1 VATGTACLK
10 THQRWECQLATIGIF
25 ADPFTDRFF
34 RPFGVEEVVSDLEG
48 EPKGFAISLQ
58 GPCLLGRR
66 TGCQTTEPEACE
78 KQSACL
84 AAVNAFEPG
93 KVCGG
98 GVGLCGTVLGGLFR
112 GKVFRLAADKSLC
125 PCCCRQNPTGMSCL
139 VRREETDERL
149 KSERLQGVSAENRG
163 GLIKRAV
170 AGWAAPSQVVVVH
183 CRQVVMYQGIRVDH
197 FHGHRAGG
205 SLLAAS
211 SAGLG
216 SPDGQGWPQAFAW
229 SEKCV
234 ADGLAKPFRGSRE
247 PVDSLFE
254 QRIDECPDFCNRG
267 LNVKRRLRCGCGSRQ
282 I

>member
-1 VATGTACLK
+1 MATDTACLK
-10 THQRWECQLATIGIF
+10 THQRWERQLATIGIF

-125 PCCCRQNPTGMSCL
+125 PCCCRLRRAKMSA
-139 VRREETDERL
+139 RRAT
-149 KSERLQGVSAENRG
+149 Q
-163 GLIKRAV
+163 
-170 AGWAAPSQVVVVH
+170 PSCVVVVLLISNPIKNIKKEKN
-183 CRQVVMYQGIRVDH
+183 VP
-197 FHGHRAGG
+197 FHDNETKTEK
-205 SLLAAS
+205 
-211 SAGLG
+211 
-216 SPDGQGWPQAFAW
+216 DGR
-229 SEKCV
+229 K
-234 ADGLAKPFRGSRE
+234 
-247 PVDSLFE
+247 
-254 QRIDECPDFCNRG
+254 
-267 LNVKRRLRCGCGSRQ
+267 
-282 I
+282 